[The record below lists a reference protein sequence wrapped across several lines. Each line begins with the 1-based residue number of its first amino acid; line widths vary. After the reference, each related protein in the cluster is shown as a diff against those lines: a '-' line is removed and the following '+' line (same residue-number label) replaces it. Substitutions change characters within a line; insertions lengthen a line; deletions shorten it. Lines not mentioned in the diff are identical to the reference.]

1 MLTREGNVRTETLD
15 RSTGGMW
22 PWLGQRVTAVVI
34 LVTIMIHLVL
44 THFMAIGEL
53 SYDNIGERLAMT
65 AVLVNDVLLL
75 VAVVYH
81 ALNGVR
87 MVVLDY
93 GFKGTGSRRRI
104 RRLPLGRRHR
114 RRRLRHLGPL
124 GLGELRGAACP
135 IIS

>member
-1 MLTREGNVRTETLD
+1 MRTETLD
-15 RSTGGMW
+15 RSVGGMW

-34 LVTIMIHLVL
+34 LVTIMVHLVL
-44 THFMAIGEL
+44 THFVAIGQL
-53 SYDNIGERLAMT
+53 SYENIGERLAVT

-93 GFKGTGSRRRI
+93 GFKGTGARR
-104 RRLPLGRRHR
+104 
-114 RRRLRHLGPL
+114 
-124 GLGELRGAACP
+124 GLAVFLWVVGIVAVVYGIWALWVWV
-135 IIS
+135 S